1 MTDNADQPAQ
11 DNERAGTDQ
20 VAGSDRERDGDG
32 DTAMEDRQQLTS
44 VTEKEQEQEQGAV
57 QGRQAAETEKQPA
70 GAASQ
75 VSATARTLFGRLRQQ
90 LHDIDVR
97 MSLYVTLP
105 DKYTDYI
112 EQQAR
117 YARIGAYRRM
127 TANFVIG
134 YFVLLLPVLY
144 FLDMSRMMSVV
155 TFVVAAPFSLVL
167 PYGLFSILAERRKR
181 AIERVLP
188 DALLLMSAN
197 IESGL
202 TVEKAFL
209 LSARDEFG
217 PLADDIQRTAM
228 KMFGGIPV
236 EDALEEL
243 AEETNSGLFAETL
256 KLLIDGINAGGE
268 ASALL
273 ESSAEDIRN
282 SLHLRE
288 EIEANVKMYSIF
300 ILFASV
306 LGAPLLFAIS
316 TYLAETTSDLWGE
329 NAGNLEDIP
338 ESGMMT
344 MSAPDINV
352 EFFRVFAVASILIS
366 NVFAS
371 LILSEIKNGSVK
383 YGLKYVPVFPV
394 IAIIIYFVADIIIT
408 STLGGAM

>member
-1 MTDNADQPAQ
+1 MTDNDPKDTDTVSDSTDQTPEGSTR
-11 DNERAGTDQ
+11 DTGTDASRN
-20 VAGSDRERDGDG
+20 VSDTSHGGEGADGSKSVYDTEEQRVKDTEPEQTADDREEESLPER
-32 DTAMEDRQQLTS
+32 LW
-44 VTEKEQEQEQGAV
+44 
-57 QGRQAAETEKQPA
+57 
-70 GAASQ
+70 SQ
-75 VSATARTLFGRLRQQ
+75 WQ
-90 LHDIDVR
+90 DIDVR
-97 MSLYVTLP
+97 LSLFVLLP
-105 DKYTDYI
+105 DKYTEYI
-112 EQQAR
+112 AQEAR

-127 TANFVIG
+127 TANFIIG
-134 YFVLLLPVLY
+134 YFVLLIPIIYLLGFSLTWSVLT
-144 FLDMSRMMSVV
+144 FLA
-155 TFVVAAPFSLVL
+155 AAPFSLVP

-228 KMFGGIPV
+228 KMFGGVPV
-236 EDALEEL
+236 EDALDDL
-243 AEETNSGLFAETL
+243 AEETNSELFAETL

-300 ILFASV
+300 ILMAAV
-306 LGAPLLFAIS
+306 LGAPLMFAIS
-316 TYLAETTSDLWGE
+316 TYLAETTDDLWGDQ
-329 NAGNLEDIP
+329 NIDMDDMP
-338 ESGMMT
+338 DSGVME

-352 EFFRVFAVASILIS
+352 EFFRVFAVAAIIIS
-366 NVFAS
+366 NIFAA
-371 LILSEIKNGSVK
+371 LILSEIKNGTVK
-383 YGLKYVPVFPV
+383 YGLKYAPVFV
-394 IAIIIYFVADIIIT
+394 IIAVAIYFIADILI
-408 STLGGAM
+408 SSMLGGMI